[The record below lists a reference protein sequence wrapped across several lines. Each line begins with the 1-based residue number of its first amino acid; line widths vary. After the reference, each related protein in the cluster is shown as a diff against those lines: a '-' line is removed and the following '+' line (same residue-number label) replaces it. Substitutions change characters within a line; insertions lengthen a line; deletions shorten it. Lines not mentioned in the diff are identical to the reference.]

1 MNEFIHLHCHT
12 QYSLLDGA
20 SDIGKMMDKAV
31 ADGQKGVAMTDHG
44 NMFGAFKFVSEAK
57 KRNIKP
63 IVGCEFYL
71 VADRTKQSFQK
82 SIGERDVRHHQLM
95 LAKNATGYANLSK
108 LCSLGFI
115 EGAYG
120 KFPRI
125 DKELLVKYAEGV
137 IATSCCIGAIIPQL
151 ILQGK
156 EEEAEKELQWWLD
169 LFGEDYYIE
178 LQRHRGL
185 ENIDVG
191 GVPTGVSQEYIN
203 QVLLKFAKKY
213 NVEVICTNDSH
224 YVEEEDNFP
233 HDILLCVNTGSKVD
247 DEKRF
252 RFSSSDFYFKTQQ
265 EMANIFKDVPQSL
278 ETTMKIY
285 DKIEVLELARDV
297 ILPNF
302 PLPEGFETQAD
313 FLRHL
318 VYEGALVRY
327 GEITEEVR
335 ERLDMELGVITDM
348 GFEGYFL
355 ITQDFIHEARR
366 MDVAVGPGRGSAAGS
381 AVAYCLTIT
390 DIDPIKYRLLFER
403 FLNPERISMPDIDID
418 FDDEGR
424 QRVIDYVVDKYG
436 KSQVAQIITF
446 GTMKARSA
454 IRDVA
459 RVLELPLSEAD
470 GMAKLVPSRQG
481 KSPSLGKVVSSNFK
495 ELKSD
500 WPSEEFQ
507 QIEQLHNYI
516 NHDNLASS
524 TLMNAAKLEGTI
536 RNSGIHAAG
545 VIIAPD
551 DITNYIPVCTA
562 KDADLLVTQFDGSVV
577 ESAGMLKMDFLGLKT
592 LSVIKT
598 CINII
603 VRRYGESARII
614 PSDIPLDDEKTYE
627 LFQNG
632 DTVGIFQFESEG
644 MQKHLRDLKPTNIED
659 LIAMNAL
666 YRPGPMDNIPTFI
679 NRKFGREKVTYPHP
693 SMEPILENTNGIM
706 VYQEQIMETARVVGN
721 YSLGMADMLR
731 RAMGKKKVKEM
742 EKHKGLFVKG
752 AAENNIS
759 EEKALEI
766 YEIMFKFANYG
777 FNRSHAAAYSV
788 VAFHTAY
795 LKAHYPAEFMS
806 AILTHSKN
814 NLEKLTFFLRE
825 CKRMKLNVLGPDVN
839 ESEMNF
845 TVNELG
851 HVRFG
856 LSALKGVGEGPVTEL
871 VENRERDGVFKSV
884 FDMMRRLNLRTINK
898 KCMES
903 LVKGGAL
910 DLFETVRGNYFAP
923 SDKYDTYVEHLL
935 RYGNVYQ
942 KQIVETANSL
952 FGASAEIMIPEPP
965 PPPHTPWPLIKKLT
979 EEREVAGIYIS
990 GHPLDEYRMVSEH
1003 FTTCALD
1010 ETLLR
1015 PNAAAKVVAIVTAAN
1030 HGTDSRGNGRVFA
1043 TLQDYTSSIEVSL
1056 WRDDY
1061 QKFKHLME
1069 VGQCLYIRGV
1079 YEPRW
1084 RGAEQW
1090 AFNIKDASL
1099 LAEIEESVV
1108 NELKL
1113 KLRLDQLNQKMVDD
1127 IKKII
1132 SEFKGKNALK
1142 LEIADMEERLMLPMY
1157 SRSYK
1162 IVANNKLIERLEEL
1176 NIQYSLE

>member
-1 MNEFIHLHCHT
+1 MSKFVHLHCHT
-12 QYSLLDGA
+12 QFSLLDGA
-20 SDIGKMMDKAV
+20 SDIGIMMDKAV
-31 ADGQKGVAMTDHG
+31 ADGQQAVAMTDHG
-44 NMFGAFKFVSEAK
+44 NMFGAFKFVAEAK

-63 IVGCEFYL
+63 IIGCEFYM
-71 VADRTKQSFQK
+71 VDDRHKLSFKK
-82 SIGERDVRHHQLM
+82 SLGEKDKRYHQLM
-95 LAKNATGYANLSK
+95 LAKNATGYSNLSK

-125 DKELLVKYAEGV
+125 DKALLVNYTEGV

-156 EEEAEKELQWWLD
+156 EDEAEKELQWWLD
-169 LFGEDYYIE
+169 VFGEDYYIE

-185 ENIDVG
+185 ENIDVS
-191 GVPTGVSQEYIN
+191 GVKTGVSQEYIN

-233 HDILLCVNTGSKVD
+233 HDILLCVNTGGKITE
-247 DEKRF
+247 EKRF
-252 RFSSSDFYFKTQQ
+252 RFSSSDFYFKTQA
-265 EMANIFKDVPQSL
+265 EMTNLFKDIPQSV

-285 DKIEVLELARDV
+285 DKVEVLELAREV

-302 PLPEGFETQAD
+302 PLPDGFEKQSE

-318 VYEGALVRY
+318 VYEGAKIRY

-424 QRVIDYVVDKYG
+424 QKVIDYVVDKYG
-436 KSQVAQIITF
+436 KRQVAQIITF

-481 KSPSLGKVVSSNFK
+481 KSPSLGKVVSNNYSD
-495 ELKSD
+495 LKKD
-500 WPSEEFQ
+500 WPSDEYQ
-507 QIEQLHNYI
+507 KIEKLHNYTKGS
-516 NHDNLASS
+516 NLAAD
-524 TLMNAAKLEGTI
+524 TLYNAAKLEGTV

-551 DITNYIPVCTA
+551 EITNYIPVCTS
-562 KDADLLVTQFDGSVV
+562 KDTDLLVTQFDGSVV
-577 ESAGMLKMDFLGLKT
+577 EDAGMLKMDFLGLKT
-592 LSVIKT
+592 LSVIKSA
-598 CINII
+598 INII
-603 VRRYGESARII
+603 VRRYGENARII
-614 PSDIPLDDEKTYE
+614 PNNIPLDDDKTYK

-644 MQKHLRDLKPTNIED
+644 MQKHLRDLKPTDIED

-679 NRKFGREKVTYPHP
+679 ERKFGREKVTYPHP
-693 SMEPILENTNGIM
+693 SMKPILENTNGIM

-721 YSLGMADMLR
+721 YTLGMADMLR
-731 RAMGKKKVKEM
+731 RAMGKKKIKEM
-742 EKHKGLFVKG
+742 ERHKELFTKG
-752 AAENNIS
+752 AAENNID
-759 EEKALEI
+759 EETAMEI
-766 YEIMFKFANYG
+766 YDIMFKFANYG

-795 LKAHYPAEFMS
+795 LKANYPAEYMA

-814 NLEKLTFFLRE
+814 NIEKLTFFLRE
-825 CKRMKLNVLGPDVN
+825 CKRMNLTVLGPDVN

-845 TVNELG
+845 TVNEFG
-851 HVRFG
+851 HIRFG
-856 LSALKGVGEGPVTEL
+856 LSALKGVGEGPVEEL
-871 VENRERDGVFKSV
+871 INQREEGGNFKSV

-903 LVKGGAL
+903 LVKGGGL
-910 DLFETVRGNYFAP
+910 DNFEATRGNYFAP
-923 SDKYDTYVEHLL
+923 SDKYDTYIEHLL
-935 RYGNVYQ
+935 RYGNIYQ

-952 FGASAEIMIPEPP
+952 FGASAEIMIQEPP
-965 PPPHTPWPLIKKLT
+965 PPSHEPWPLIKKLT

-990 GHPLDEYRMVSEH
+990 GHPLDDYSMVVDN
-1003 FTTCALD
+1003 FTTCSLGEAV
-1010 ETLLR
+1010 EQPHR
-1015 PNAAAKVVAIVTAAN
+1015 SVKVAGIVTMAN
-1030 HGTDSRGNGRVFA
+1030 HGFDSKGNGRGFFA
-1043 TLQDYTSSIEVSL
+1043 LQDYSSGIEVSL

-1061 QKFKHLME
+1061 QKFKHLFE
-1069 VGQCLYIRGV
+1069 VGQCLYLRGV

-1084 RGAEQW
+1084 RGAETY
-1090 AFNIKDASL
+1090 AFNIKEANL
-1099 LAEIEESVV
+1099 LAQMEDEVV
-1108 NELKL
+1108 NSITLKVM
-1113 KLRLDQLNQKMVDD
+1113 LDQVDD
-1127 IKKII
+1127 KFVKELTSIATNH
-1132 SEFKGKNALK
+1132 KGKNKLK
-1142 LEIADMEERLMLPMY
+1142 LEIRDIEERLMLPMY
-1157 SRSYK
+1157 SRTFK
-1162 IVANNKLIERLEEL
+1162 INVNNKLIEKLESMS
-1176 NIQYSLE
+1176 IQYSLD